1 MNRSKKSSPSR
12 REFIKTTTAIG
23 IAGMASIMNPAQ
35 AQESASQATGKKPVD
50 IVIYL
55 YDGMTA
61 LDAIGTYEVLRC
73 MSDSSV
79 KFVAKR
85 KGAVKMD
92 SRVLTINADYA
103 IDEIKSADILV
114 LPGGATT
121 LGQMSDK
128 VVLDWVKQIHT
139 TTKWTTSVCT
149 GAGILGAA
157 GLLKGLEAT
166 THWAFLSF
174 MKSAGATPVKK
185 RFVRQGK
192 IITAAGVSAGIDMA
206 LAIIALERGDV
217 EAKAIQLAIEYDP
230 HPPFDSG
237 SIDKAS
243 PEVIKKANEFLGA
256 NNRNAT
262 ASR

>member
-1 MNRSKKSSPSR
+1 MSKSKRPAASR
-12 REFIKTTTAIG
+12 REFIKTTTALG
-23 IAGMASIMNPAQ
+23 LAGMTSILKPAQ
-35 AQESASQATGKKPVD
+35 AQESPNRATAGKPVE

-85 KGAVKMD
+85 KGAIKMD

-121 LGQMSDK
+121 LAQMSDK
-128 VVLDWVKQIHT
+128 AVLDWVKQIHT

-166 THWAFLSF
+166 THWAFLNF
-174 MKSAGATPVKK
+174 IKTLGANPVKK

-192 IITAAGVSAGIDMA
+192 IITAAGVSAGLDMA
-206 LAIIALERGDV
+206 LEIIALERGET

-237 SIDKAS
+237 SVDKAT

-256 NNRNAT
+256 NNRQAT
-262 ASR
+262 TTR

>member
-1 MNRSKKSSPSR
+1 MYKSKASSSSR
-12 REFIKTTTAIG
+12 REFIKSTTAIG
-23 IAGMASIMNPAQ
+23 LAGMATFITPAQ
-35 AQESASQATGKKPVD
+35 AQERAGQTTSSKPLE

-73 MSDSSV
+73 MSNSTV
-79 KFVAKR
+79 KFAAR
-85 KGAVKMD
+85 QRGAVKMD

-103 IDEIKSADILV
+103 IAEIKSADILV

-121 LGQMSDK
+121 LAQMADK
-128 VVLDWVKQIHT
+128 AVLDWVKQIHA

-166 THWAFLSF
+166 THWAFLNF
-174 MKSAGATPVKK
+174 MKSTGAIPVKK

-206 LAIIALERGDV
+206 LEIIALERGEV

-237 SIDKAS
+237 SPDKAS
-243 PEVIKKANEFLGA
+243 PEVIKKATEFLGA

-262 ASR
+262 ATR